1 MSVNHGLPPLEKRIT
16 QIDSNKT
23 PSLPHI
29 KDNSKAKN
37 NSGMIRTSENKM
49 YGRNNRQ
56 NYSKKRL
63 IKKRN

>member
-1 MSVNHGLPPLEKRIT
+1 MSVNHGLPPLEKRLT
-16 QIDSNKT
+16 RIDSNKT

-49 YGRNNRQ
+49 YG
-56 NYSKKRL
+56 
-63 IKKRN
+63 